1 MKTLAFTTAAAT
13 IILGILVGILGCGKT
28 AYTLI
33 CMALIVAGWL
43 QLLVASRA
51 DLLPPSVSGFF
62 KEVFDFGE

>member
-1 MKTLAFTTAAAT
+1 MKTLAFTTATAT
-13 IILGILVGILGCGKT
+13 IILGILVGILGRGKT

-33 CMALIVAGWL
+33 CLALIVAGWL

-51 DLLPPSVSGFF
+51 GLLPPSVSGFF